1 MTSAATAAGWS
12 HPDLFSFWLAGTLAV
27 FVVAVR
33 RLASAPWLVGGAVF
47 LALASVAVVST
58 QFDLVGWHGFM
69 HAGPMLRILDGGP
82 VPPEDP
88 LFAGATLRY
97 PWAEH
102 WLMAR
107 LALATGLNPH
117 FLTIGIEV
125 LVFGGFLA
133 CGAWLAS
140 MVTRDREVIALSVL
154 LTGFGVSVFHGGV
167 LQDALLRAFP
177 WLSMETRVVP
187 LDKFGSIT
195 GMPIGYTA
203 MALAS
208 CCGVKLACREGS
220 TRLLAAVVAA
230 STLVAALIHP
240 LSWTGILAF
249 EGVVG
254 LVLLASRRRDDLGR
268 ALWLAAAV
276 ALPSLAVLPYLRAIG
291 ASASSD
297 GWTGVTWPGALLAAK
312 TTDLA
317 IFFLPMALLA
327 YFGRDR
333 LLGLLE
339 DGNRAL
345 RVLVLVILAMAAAH
359 LVVRFPGR
367 NEYKF
372 LLFAA
377 PSGAV
382 VLALCLQDVLERHLL
397 AGLVVLGLLLLP
409 GARDLGFR
417 PWFVVTDPCRADGYY
432 LRSMDPAADE
442 LYQWVAANT
451 PGNAVFLAADLRIPP
466 LARRG
471 LYIAVE
477 QPWRGRDGWGLPRN
491 QLLQWHIRQPDAV
504 MYRRQHLATLVLDAN
519 WSTEKPVDVIA
530 AIHADVPGRPLY
542 VHSQNRDA
550 AARLEKTPG
559 FTLRF
564 RNAAGSVFSVAG

>member
-1 MTSAATAAGWS
+1 MPPIATAAGWS
-12 HPDLFSFWLAGTLAV
+12 HPDLFSFWLAGGLAL

-33 RLASAPWLVGGAVF
+33 RLRSAPWLVGAAVF

-69 HAGPMLRILDGGP
+69 HGAPMLRILDGGP

-88 LFAGATLRY
+88 LFAGGTLRY

-125 LVFGGFLA
+125 FLFAGFLA

-154 LTGFGVSVFHGGV
+154 LSAFGVSVFHGGV

-177 WLSMETRVVP
+177 WLSMESRVVP

-195 GMPIGYTA
+195 GMPMGYVA

-208 CCGVKLACREGS
+208 CCGVRLACREGS
-220 TRLLAAVVAA
+220 VRVLAAVVAA
-230 STLVAALIHP
+230 CTLIAALIHP

-254 LVLLASRRRDDLGR
+254 LVLVASRRRDDLER
-268 ALWLAAAV
+268 ALWLGAAV
-276 ALPSLAVLPYLRAIG
+276 ALPSLVVLPYLRSIG
-291 ASASSD
+291 ASESSD
-297 GWTGVTWPGALLAAK
+297 GWSGLTSPEALLAAK
-312 TTDLA
+312 SIDLA
-317 IFFLPMALLA
+317 IFFLPLLLLA
-327 YFGRDR
+327 YFCRDR
-333 LLGLLE
+333 LAGLLE

-345 RVLVLVILAMAAAH
+345 RLLVLVILAMAAAH

-377 PSGAV
+377 PSAAV
-382 VLALCLQDVLERHLL
+382 VIALCLREVLDRHLL
-397 AGLVVLGLLLLP
+397 AGLAVLGLLLLP

-417 PWFVVTDPCRADGYY
+417 PWFVVTDPCRADGFY
-432 LRSMDPAADE
+432 LRANDPAADQ
-442 LYQWVAANT
+442 LYQWIAANT
-451 PGNAVFLAADLRIPP
+451 PGDAVFLAADVRIPP

-471 LYIAVE
+471 LYVAVE

-491 QLLQWHIRQPDAV
+491 QLLQWHIRRPDAV

-519 WSTEKPVDVIA
+519 WLVEPAASLIA
-530 AIHADVPGRPLY
+530 RIQADVPGRPLF
-542 VHSQNRDA
+542 VHDGNPDA
-550 AARLEKTPG
+550 VARLDRTPG
-559 FTLRF
+559 FQLLF
-564 RNAAGSVFSVAG
+564 RNAAGSIYAAGR